1 MHAKRAVS
9 MTAKLTL
16 RKYSGE
22 LLKIAVWI
30 GQVLT

>member
-1 MHAKRAVS
+1 MHAKRVVS

-16 RKYSGE
+16 WKHSGE
-22 LLKIAVWI
+22 LLKIALWI